1 MPSDRIAA
9 FRIFYNQTIFPEL
22 VRLDR
27 SRIRLLRLLAL
38 SGVLLLV
45 LLVLQALLQV
55 LLLTLVLAIPIGIY
69 LLYLLY
75 RVRQFRLDFKPKIM
89 RLVLDFIDDSP
100 NVGTLAYDAK
110 RKVDLAHFER
120 SMLFE
125 SKADQ
130 YAGEDFI
137 NGDVN
142 NVPFELSEL
151 RVREY
156 SRVRE
161 RLNYVFAGVFFH
173 ARFPDAAK
181 GAVVLLPRKFEQYLT
196 RPLKALYR
204 QRFVPADIYITN
216 EAFRAYY
223 LAYTVSKSR
232 TNRILTPELQDTI
245 IDYQQRTGADI
256 YLSFVGSH
264 LYVAVTEH
272 KDLLEPHLWQSNV
285 SFELVR
291 EFYQEIRTLLDILE
305 AIALRR

>member
-1 MPSDRIAA
+1 MDRIAA
-9 FRIFYNQTIFPEL
+9 FRIFYNQTIYPEL

-27 SRIRLLRLLAL
+27 SRIRLLRLIAL
-38 SGVLLLV
+38 SVVLLLSM
-45 LLVLQALLQV
+45 LVVQALIGV

-69 LLYLLY
+69 LLYLIY
-75 RVRQFRLDFKPKIM
+75 RVRKFRLDFKPKVM

-100 NVGTLAYDAK
+100 NVGTLAYAAN
-110 RKVDLAHFER
+110 RKVDQSLFER

-130 YAGEDFI
+130 YVGEDYI
-137 NGDVN
+137 NGSIN

-173 ARFPDAAK
+173 AQFPKATK

-204 QRFVPADIYITN
+204 QRFVPADIYISN
-216 EAFRAYY
+216 EDFRDYY
-223 LAYTVSKSR
+223 LAYTVTKSR
-232 TNRILTPELQDTI
+232 TNRILTPELQDQI
-245 IDYQQRTGADI
+245 IAYQQRTGADI

-272 KDLLEPHLWQSNV
+272 KDLLEPSLWQSNV

-291 EFYQEIRTLLDILE
+291 EFYYEVRTLLDILE
-305 AIALRR
+305 AVSQYR

>member
-1 MPSDRIAA
+1 MDRIAA
-9 FRIFYNQTIFPEL
+9 FRIFYNQTIYPEL

-27 SRIRLLRLLAL
+27 RRIRLLRLIAL
-38 SGVLLLV
+38 SVVLLLA
-45 LLVLQALLQV
+45 LVVVQALIQV
-55 LLLTLVLAIPIGIY
+55 LLLTLVLAIPLGIY

-75 RVRQFRLDFKPKIM
+75 RVRKYRLDFKPKVM

-100 NVGTLAYDAK
+100 NVGTLAYDA
-110 RKVDLAHFER
+110 RRQVPLELFER

-130 YAGEDFI
+130 YAGEDYI
-137 NGDVN
+137 NGSIN

-173 ARFPDAAK
+173 AQFPEAAK
-181 GAVVLLPRKFEQYLT
+181 GAVVLLPRKFEQYLS

-204 QRFVPADIYITN
+204 KRFVPADVYISN
-216 EAFRAYY
+216 EDFREYFM
-223 LAYTVSKSR
+223 AYTVTSSR
-232 TNRILTPELQDTI
+232 TDKLLTDELQATI

-272 KDLLEPHLWQSNV
+272 KDLLEPNLWQSNV

-291 EFYQEIRTLLDILE
+291 EFYYEIRTLLDILE
-305 AIALRR
+305 AVSQFR